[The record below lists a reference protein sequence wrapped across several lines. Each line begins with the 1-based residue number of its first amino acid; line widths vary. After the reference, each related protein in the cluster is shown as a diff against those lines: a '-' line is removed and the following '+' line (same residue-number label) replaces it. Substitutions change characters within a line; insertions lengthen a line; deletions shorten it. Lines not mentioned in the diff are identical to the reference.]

1 MSVRL
6 SRQSYSKKY
15 GPTVG
20 DRIRLADTELVI
32 EVEHDYT
39 SYGEEA
45 IFGGG
50 KSIRDGQAQCS
61 LDETMSPPH
70 CDLVITNAVIID
82 HWGIVKGDI
91 GIRDG
96 RIVAVG
102 KSGNPLTQCD
112 VDPRLV
118 IGPGTEIIAGEG
130 KICTAGGIDTQN
142 PQNVS
147 TAIQLLLLVTV
158 LSMAPAIL
166 VMVTSFTRIIIVLS
180 LVRNAIGIPQLP
192 PNQVMIGLALFL
204 TAFVM
209 APAIKQINNEA
220 VQPYLNGTLTQQ
232 EAFDRGEAPLRTFML
247 KQTREQDLGLFLKL
261 SGSEKPETIQDVPT
275 YVLVPAFTISELKT
289 AFQMGFVMF
298 VPFLIIDLIVSS
310 ALLSMGMMMLPP
322 VIVSLPFKIL
332 LFVLVDGWYLIIGS
346 LVGSFAK

>member
-1 MSVRL
+1 M
-6 SRQSYSKKY
+6 
-15 GPTVG
+15 
-20 DRIRLADTELVI
+20 
-32 EVEHDYT
+32 
-39 SYGEEA
+39 
-45 IFGGG
+45 
-50 KSIRDGQAQCS
+50 
-61 LDETMSPPH
+61 
-70 CDLVITNAVIID
+70 
-82 HWGIVKGDI
+82 
-91 GIRDG
+91 
-96 RIVAVG
+96 
-102 KSGNPLTQCD
+102 
-112 VDPRLV
+112 
-118 IGPGTEIIAGEG
+118 
-130 KICTAGGIDTQN
+130 
-142 PQNVS
+142 S

-232 EAFDRGEAPLRTFML
+232 EAYNKGEAPLRTFML
-247 KQTREQDLGLFLKL
+247 KQTRQQDLGLFLKL
-261 SGSEKPETIQDVPT
+261 SDTAKPETVDDVPT

-346 LVGSFAK
+346 LVGSFAT

>member
-1 MSVRL
+1 M
-6 SRQSYSKKY
+6 
-15 GPTVG
+15 
-20 DRIRLADTELVI
+20 
-32 EVEHDYT
+32 
-39 SYGEEA
+39 
-45 IFGGG
+45 
-50 KSIRDGQAQCS
+50 
-61 LDETMSPPH
+61 
-70 CDLVITNAVIID
+70 
-82 HWGIVKGDI
+82 
-91 GIRDG
+91 GIRRFFSG
-96 RIVAVG
+96 TRRRRALLVFGLLAVAVL
-102 KSGNPLTQCD
+102 SLTSCAAQTANGQ
-112 VDPRLV
+112 P
-118 IGPGTEIIAGEG
+118 IQQTP
-130 KICTAGGIDTQN
+130 AGGIDTQN

-147 TAIQLLLLVTV
+147 TAIQLMLLITV

-166 VMVTSFTRIIIVLS
+166 VMVTSFTRIIVVLS
-180 LVRNAIGIPQLP
+180 LVRNAIGIPSLP

-232 EAFDRGEAPLRTFML
+232 EAYSRGEAPVRDFML
-247 KQTREQDLGLFLKL
+247 KQTRQQDLGLFLKL
-261 SGSEKPETIQDVPT
+261 SGTEKPETVDDVPT

-298 VPFLIIDLIVSS
+298 VPFLVIDLIVSS

-346 LVGSFAK
+346 LVGSFAT

>member
-1 MSVRL
+1 M
-6 SRQSYSKKY
+6 
-15 GPTVG
+15 
-20 DRIRLADTELVI
+20 LALALITL
-32 EVEHDYT
+32 T
-39 SYGEEA
+39 SCVA
-45 IFGGG
+45 AT
-50 KSIRDGQAQCS
+50 DPNAQAQ
-61 LDETMSPPH
+61 T
-70 CDLVITNAVIID
+70 
-82 HWGIVKGDI
+82 
-91 GIRDG
+91 
-96 RIVAVG
+96 
-102 KSGNPLTQCD
+102 
-112 VDPRLV
+112 
-118 IGPGTEIIAGEG
+118 
-130 KICTAGGIDTQN
+130 TAGTIDTQN

-232 EAFDRGEAPLRTFML
+232 EAFNRGEAPLRTFML
-247 KQTREQDLGLFLKL
+247 KQTRQQDLGLFLKL
-261 SGSEKPETIQDVPT
+261 SDTDKPETVDDVPT

>member
-1 MSVRL
+1 MGFRRVLSASRRRRVFLVLAMLSVAMVTL
-6 SRQSYSKKY
+6 T
-15 GPTVG
+15 GCVAATAPT
-20 DRIRLADTELVI
+20 A
-32 EVEHDYT
+32 
-39 SYGEEA
+39 
-45 IFGGG
+45 
-50 KSIRDGQAQCS
+50 QAAPQ
-61 LDETMSPPH
+61 
-70 CDLVITNAVIID
+70 AA
-82 HWGIVKGDI
+82 
-91 GIRDG
+91 G
-96 RIVAVG
+96 R
-102 KSGNPLTQCD
+102 
-112 VDPRLV
+112 
-118 IGPGTEIIAGEG
+118 
-130 KICTAGGIDTQN
+130 IDTQN

-232 EAFDRGEAPLRTFML
+232 EAFDRGETPLRTFML

-261 SGSEKPETIQDVPT
+261 SGSEKPETVDDVPT

>member
-1 MSVRL
+1 MGSLVHKRRFFRGL
-6 SRQSYSKKY
+6 GRKRILL
-15 GPTVG
+15 TVALLG
-20 DRIRLADTELVI
+20 LALLTL
-32 EVEHDYT
+32 T
-39 SYGEEA
+39 SCA
-45 IFGGG
+45 AQTTAQ
-50 KSIRDGQAQCS
+50 GQ
-61 LDETMSPPH
+61 P
-70 CDLVITNAVIID
+70 V
-82 HWGIVKGDI
+82 
-91 GIRDG
+91 
-96 RIVAVG
+96 
-102 KSGNPLTQCD
+102 TQ
-112 VDPRLV
+112 P
-118 IGPGTEIIAGEG
+118 
-130 KICTAGGIDTQN
+130 AGGIDTQN

-147 TAIQLLLLVTV
+147 TAIQLLLLITV
-158 LSMAPAIL
+158 LSLAPAVL
-166 VMVTSFTRIIIVLS
+166 VMVTSFTRIIVVLS

-209 APAIKQINNEA
+209 APAIKQINNDA
-220 VQPYLNGTLTQQ
+220 VQPYLNGTITQE
-232 EAFDRGEAPLRTFML
+232 EAYNRGEAPLRTFML

-261 SGSEKPETIQDVPT
+261 SNTPKPATVDDVPT

-346 LVGSFAK
+346 LVGSFAV